1 MGALVDDEVMA
12 SGERVAEVKRKAEQ
26 AGVERCVFY
35 LVPSAPASLAP
46 AIPSILANI
55 SLTLVGIRLTTYAS
69 IFI

>member
-1 MGALVDDEVMA
+1 
-12 SGERVAEVKRKAEQ
+12 
-26 AGVERCVFY
+26 
-35 LVPSAPASLAP
+35 LAP